1 MNNKLY
7 AISAATVAVMIFLSF
22 VSCGGDDSADKED
35 SNNNVIRT
43 QCSSCNGTGTRQCV
57 DCNNKGVCTWC
68 HGDGT
73 CDTCNGSG
81 WIDLG
86 GDFSIRQRCGHYKEV
101 WTGNTWYISDKCQCY
116 NSGKCAGCNGES
128 GKKCSNCGGKG
139 YTETTAGGSGSGNST
154 CWKCYGTGKCSDCGG
169 TGKCS
174 WCGGTGWSTGGY
186 ECQQC
191 GRYSANGKCPT
202 CWGNGS
208 CTECGGDGKL

>member
-128 GKKCSNCGGKG
+128 TQKQLQVVAAVATLLAGSVMVQASAPIVAARVSVLGVAVRDGRQEGTNASNAEGILP
-139 YTETTAGGSGSGNST
+139 TASVRLAGGMAVVRSVVETGS
-154 CWKCYGTGKCSDCGG
+154 
-169 TGKCS
+169 
-174 WCGGTGWSTGGY
+174 
-186 ECQQC
+186 
-191 GRYSANGKCPT
+191 YSFR
-202 CWGNGS
+202 
-208 CTECGGDGKL
+208 